1 VKVYTY
7 LNFVG
12 VLLLHGYDVGNSL
25 RVSTRLD
32 ESRVKHGLKNRLKIG
47 ETNPDW
53 FHQFS
58 VNWPVNLKFFE
69 IKYSKKTRADFNIFW
84 SKQN

>member
-1 VKVYTY
+1 
-7 LNFVG
+7 
-12 VLLLHGYDVGNSL
+12 
-25 RVSTRLD
+25 LD
-32 ESRVKHGLKNRLKIG
+32 ESRVKHGLKNRSKTG

-69 IKYSKKTRADFNIFW
+69 IKYSKKTRADFNIFG
-84 SKQN
+84 QNRIKKFEVTHPTNFDEGEIKGKP